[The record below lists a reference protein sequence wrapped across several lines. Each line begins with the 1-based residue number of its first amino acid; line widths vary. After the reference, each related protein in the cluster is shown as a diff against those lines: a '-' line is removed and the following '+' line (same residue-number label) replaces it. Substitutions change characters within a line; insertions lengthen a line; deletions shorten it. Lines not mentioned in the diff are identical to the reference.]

1 MNAPDD
7 ALEAMRRQG
16 ERQQL
21 EVQGM
26 QHAVIEQ
33 MWLELARALSE
44 QGVLN
49 AAALAQRL
57 EEHAARAQDSPVWFY
72 GLRGA
77 AQLLRQPSSDPDNL
91 VQ

>member
-33 MWLELARALSE
+33 MWLELARALDAE
-44 QGVLN
+44 
-49 AAALAQRL
+49 ALAQRL

-77 AQLLRQPSSDPDNL
+77 AQLLRQPSSDPDSL

>member
-33 MWLELARALSE
+33 MWLEMARALAA

-49 AAALAQRL
+49 VDVLAQRL
-57 EEHAARAQDSPVWFY
+57 EEHAVRAEHLPGWFF
-72 GLRGA
+72 GLTEA
-77 AQLLRQPSSDPDNL
+77 AQMLRQPSSDPDSL